1 MVSSAFGM
9 KRRISRVHFVGIGG
23 IGMSGIAEVLLNLGY
38 RVSGSD
44 LVESETTLRLKR
56 LGAKVSIGHRA
67 ENLKDA
73 DVVVTSSAVRTENP
87 EVIAAHE
94 RVIPVIPR
102 AEMLAELMRMKY
114 GVAIAGTHGKTTTTS
129 MIATVLAQG
138 GLDPTAVIGG
148 KLNIFGSNAKLG
160 QGELLV
166 AEADE
171 SDGSFLK
178 LSPTIAVVTNIDPEH
193 LDHYR
198 DLEEIKQAFLDFIN
212 KVPFYGLAVLCLDH
226 ENVQALIPQVR
237 KRFVTYGLTT
247 QANFRAED
255 ISFQGLRTSFGA
267 FENNRELGRLSI
279 QMPGLHS
286 VYNALATLA
295 TATELDLG
303 FEAVQA
309 GLESFSGVQRRF
321 QTKGEWGGIMVVDD
335 YGHHPA
341 EIKATLSAA
350 KRGWGRRTVVVFQ
363 PHRYTRTRDLFK
375 DFLTA
380 FNQADVLFLTGI
392 YPAGEDPI
400 PGVSV
405 EQLYE
410 GIKGHGHKDVTL
422 VLEKKEIPG
431 RILPRLMPG
440 DMVFTLGAGDIWKV
454 GEELIL
460 LLKRG
465 EGVKGKTKI
474 KRSKSRSQK
483 GKQKI

>member
-1 MVSSAFGM
+1 MRKASFGM

-38 RVSGSD
+38 RVAGSD
-44 LVESETTLRLKR
+44 LVESETTLRLR
-56 LGAKVSIGHRA
+56 GLGAEVFIGHRA
-67 ENLKDA
+67 ENLQDA
-73 DVVVTSSAVRTENP
+73 DVVVTSAAVRKDNS

-94 RVIPVIPR
+94 RIIPVIPR
-102 AEMLAELMRMKY
+102 AEMLAELMRMKF
-114 GVAIAGTHGKTTTTS
+114 GLAIAGTHGKTTTTS
-129 MIATVLAQG
+129 MIATVLAHG

-171 SDGSFLK
+171 SDGSFLH

-198 DLEEIKQAFLDFIN
+198 NLEEIKRAFLEFIN

-237 KRFVTYGLTT
+237 RRFITYGLST
-247 QANFRAED
+247 QAHFRAEE
-255 ISFQGLRTSFGA
+255 ISFQGLTTSFRA
-267 FENNRELGRLSI
+267 FKNNQELGQISI

-295 TATELDLG
+295 VAFELDLN
-303 FEAVQA
+303 FEVVRE
-309 GLESFSGVQRRF
+309 GLASFSGVQRRF
-321 QTKGEWGGIMVVDD
+321 QIKGEFSGVMVVDD
-335 YGHHPA
+335 YGHHPT

-350 KRGWGRRTVVVFQ
+350 KGGWGRRTVVVFQ

-380 FNQADVLFLTGI
+380 FHQADVLFLTGI
-392 YPAGEDPI
+392 YPASEDPI

-405 EQLYE
+405 QGLYE
-410 GIKGHGHKDVTL
+410 GIRGYGHKDVTL
-422 VLEKKEIPG
+422 VPEKTEIVE
-431 RILPRLMPG
+431 RLLPRLNPG
-440 DMVFTLGAGDIWKV
+440 DMVLTLGAGDIWKV
-454 GEELIL
+454 GEGLVRHLQRRERIRRQLIVHHR
-460 LLKRG
+460 KR
-465 EGVKGKTKI
+465 
-474 KRSKSRSQK
+474 RRR
-483 GKQKI
+483 

>member
-1 MVSSAFGM
+1 MPNASFGM

-38 RVSGSD
+38 RVAGSD
-44 LVESETTLRLKR
+44 LVESETTLRLRR
-56 LGAKVSIGHRA
+56 LGAEVFIGHRA
-67 ENLKDA
+67 ENLRDA
-73 DVVVTSSAVRTENP
+73 DVVVISAAVRKDNP
-87 EVIAAHE
+87 EVISAHE
-94 RVIPVIPR
+94 RIIPVIPR
-102 AEMLAELMRMKY
+102 AEMLAELMRMKF
-114 GVAIAGTHGKTTTTS
+114 GVAVAGTHGKTTTTS
-129 MIATVLAQG
+129 MIATVLAHG

-171 SDGSFLK
+171 SDGSFLR

-198 DLEEIKQAFLDFIN
+198 DIEEIKHAFMEFIN

-237 KRFVTYGLTT
+237 KRFVTYGLST

-255 ISFQGLRTSFGA
+255 VSYHGLTTSFRA
-267 FENNRELGRLSI
+267 FENNRELGQISI
-279 QMPGLHS
+279 QMPGLHN

-295 TATELDLG
+295 TASELDLS
-303 FEAVQA
+303 FEVVRE
-309 GLESFSGVQRRF
+309 GLASFSGVQRRF
-321 QTKGEWGGIMVVDD
+321 QIKGEFNGVMVVDD
-335 YGHHPA
+335 YGHHPT

-380 FNQADVLFLTGI
+380 FNQADLLFLTGI
-392 YPAGEDPI
+392 YPASEDPI

-405 EQLYE
+405 QGLYE
-410 GIKGHGHKDVTL
+410 GIKGYGHKDVTL
-422 VLEKKEIPG
+422 VPEKTEVLE
-431 RILPRLMPG
+431 RLLPRLNPG
-440 DMVFTLGAGDIWKV
+440 DMVLTLGAGDIWKI
-454 GEELIL
+454 GEALVRRL
-460 LLKRG
+460 LQREETLNAGIVRRRRRRKR
-465 EGVKGKTKI
+465 
-474 KRSKSRSQK
+474 
-483 GKQKI
+483 